1 MLLSVAAIG
10 SLADGQS
17 VRCLSD
23 ACKARKASS
32 CGESMEESCD
42 GSCATVSRL
51 ERGLSDC
58 ALSATAL
65 DSCMRTLEAAMTKCS
80 ACLAGELAT
89 LGSPRPISR
98 PLLSGRTQALNSEL
112 CLVAA
117 RQGQRLAQF
126 VQPTGQTATP
136 MWSSWMSELSGH
148 LRNDCHRF
156 DSYYAAGWSPTV
168 WSWAEAVGDD
178 AGNVRHYHWGSTL
191 ETHLREARWA
201 QLTALR
207 YGPLDRK
214 TVQHVTTNGTMRMA
228 YRQSQVQI

>member
-1 MLLSVAAIG
+1 
-10 SLADGQS
+10 
-17 VRCLSD
+17 
-23 ACKARKASS
+23 
-32 CGESMEESCD
+32 
-42 GSCATVSRL
+42 
-51 ERGLSDC
+51 
-58 ALSATAL
+58 
-65 DSCMRTLEAAMTKCS
+65 
-80 ACLAGELAT
+80 
-89 LGSPRPISR
+89 
-98 PLLSGRTQALNSEL
+98 
-112 CLVAA
+112 
-117 RQGQRLAQF
+117 
-126 VQPTGQTATP
+126 
-136 MWSSWMSELSGH
+136 MSELSGH

-228 YRQSQVQI
+228 YRQSQVQMTEHLRTLELGSTAGGHCTALTRLVEFGPGSAELRTGSLRRGSPSEPPIRVERHRHRSCRLRREAIAPHIYRRPLVPELRKAAALLQVGDAAVTHKFPG